1 MKTFIIHYSPLTLRK
16 QHMLSEIEKHKHKFS
31 RFDSP
36 EKIAAQ
42 IDKFRSIVE
51 KCSAEQT
58 DILMQE
64 IEHTFSI

>member
-1 MKTFIIHYSPLTLRK
+1 MILDHLE
-16 QHMLSEIEKHKHKFS
+16 LSLPERIALMSDGKFLPDTILS
-31 RFDSP
+31 